1 MMKKRKMISMLLM
14 LVLAICL
21 IGCNQKQKEG
31 ENISAELSAKEM
43 VVELM
48 KWEFPKIDPEEYDVT
63 EWAEEWL
70 KELPEVAPY
79 IGDCYVVGK
88 PEGESRALMLGYF
101 WFDEMPYGKEQ
112 GDKIE
117 KCLMDKLR
125 EMAEGAY
132 LSPFMNMGDGVMFGI
147 ATSGRGSDLSIY
159 HSWVRQGKFAD
170 SVQEES
176 K

>member
-31 ENISAELSAKEM
+31 ENISDELSAKEM

-101 WFDEMPYGKEQ
+101 WFDEVPSGKEKM
-112 GDKIE
+112 DKIE
-117 KCLMDKLR
+117 KCLWNKLK
-125 EMAEGAY
+125 EMSEETY
-132 LSPFMNMGDGVMFGI
+132 LSPFMSMGDGVMFGI
-147 ATSGRGSDLSIY
+147 TSSGHDSNLSVY
-159 HSWVRQGKFAD
+159 ESWVRQGKFAD
-170 SVQEES
+170 SVKEES